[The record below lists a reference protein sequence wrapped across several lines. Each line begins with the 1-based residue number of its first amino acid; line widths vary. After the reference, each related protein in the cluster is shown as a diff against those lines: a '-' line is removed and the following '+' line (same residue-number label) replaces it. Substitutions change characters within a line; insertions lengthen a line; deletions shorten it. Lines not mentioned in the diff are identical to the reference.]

1 MKTTPRKSRA
11 SVPGEAKPAPCARP
25 PPILLATENRA
36 ELRARARTALDLSDP
51 SLEADCT
58 LDLSENTQPAIR
70 ILHRPTG
77 LQASVEP
84 RRDRERTK
92 LVALVQLRD
101 ALYDLIQGRSRHPPR
116 RKGVRR

>member
-1 MKTTPRKSRA
+1 M
-11 SVPGEAKPAPCARP
+11 KPAPRKFP
-25 PPILLATENRA
+25 PQILLATENRA
-36 ELRARARTALDLSDP
+36 ELRARARSALDLSDP

-58 LDLSENTQPAIR
+58 LEMSENTQPAIR
-70 ILHRPTG
+70 IVHRPTG

-84 RRDRERTK
+84 RSDRGRTK

-116 RKGVRR
+116 RRRGR